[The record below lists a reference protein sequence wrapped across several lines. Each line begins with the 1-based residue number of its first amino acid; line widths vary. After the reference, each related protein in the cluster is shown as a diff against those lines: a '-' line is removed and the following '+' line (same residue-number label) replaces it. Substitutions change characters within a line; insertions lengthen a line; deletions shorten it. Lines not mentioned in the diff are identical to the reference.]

1 MIDRLIE
8 ILVSFADLFRFW
20 VVVDQDDGGIMLR
33 LGAYQRDLDGGALY
47 WKIPFGIDRERIIKV
62 VADTY
67 NLTPQ
72 ALTTKDGE
80 QIVVA
85 LIVKY
90 RIKDARKALLEVQD
104 RDGVIRDSALAEV
117 ATLVQANDWSVVRSP
132 EFADVMTKA
141 SRKPAFPYGVEILSV
156 KFTDCTTTF
165 NLTQMQIGAG

>member
-8 ILVSFADLFRFW
+8 FLISIVDLFRFW
-20 VVVDQDDGGIMLR
+20 IVVDQDEAGVLLR
-33 LGAYQRDLDGGALY
+33 LGAYRKDLEGGRFY
-47 WKIPFGIDRERIIKV
+47 WKIPLKVDVERLIKV
-62 VADTY
+62 VPDTY
-67 NLTPQ
+67 NLSPQ
-72 ALTTKDGE
+72 ALTTRDAK

-90 RIKDARKALLEVQD
+90 RIKDVKKALLEVQD

-117 ATLVQANDWSVVRSP
+117 ATLVQANDWAVVRSP
-132 EFADVMTKA
+132 EFSDTMTKA